1 MQHFPLAFR
10 IESIPSLTPASFC
23 IFWTVRTH
31 IPSVTEDKGDSYNE
45 KKNSRWTLS
54 SLVVVH
60 CTIWKLFGVENE
72 IRELLENGFRQER
85 KLDLDKKLEIDK
97 NGN

>member
-1 MQHFPLAFR
+1 MDF
-10 IESIPSLTPASFC
+10 
-23 IFWTVRTH
+23 
-31 IPSVTEDKGDSYNE
+31 SYNG
-45 KKNSRWTLS
+45 KKNSRWTSS

-85 KLDLDKKLEIDK
+85 KLDLDKNGNWKSTRTEIRSRQERKLEIDK